1 MPSVTPL
8 LAWPPCQVEQA
19 REHCPLYLPP
29 PDTHNATSR
38 LSISLSSSLLR
49 TAVCGRQCSQAGGAA
64 TESEAR
70 ESGRGQGTERV
81 REERD
86 RPT

>member
-29 PDTHNATSR
+29 PDTHNAT
-38 LSISLSSSLLR
+38 SLSSSLLR

-86 RPT
+86 WPT